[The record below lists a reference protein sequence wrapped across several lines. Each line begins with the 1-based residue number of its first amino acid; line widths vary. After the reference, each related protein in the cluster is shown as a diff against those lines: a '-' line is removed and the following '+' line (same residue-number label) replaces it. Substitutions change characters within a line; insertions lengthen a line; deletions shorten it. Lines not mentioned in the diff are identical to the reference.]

1 MKMPQNV
8 LKMPTMSPDTSR
20 ETATPLI
27 KGYNKLLSHGPAVFI
42 QLTVSVSVLQH
53 AVNIEGLA

>member
-1 MKMPQNV
+1 
-8 LKMPTMSPDTSR
+8 MPTMSPDTSR

-27 KGYNKLLSHGPAVFI
+27 KGYNKLLSNGPAVFI